1 MPLPVENIIDEKY
14 GINGPFRVYNV
25 PEGQGLEEQARP
37 DFRQPISFDG
47 NDRPLVYL
55 QLTKNPLTN
64 KFVPY
69 AVYYDASQYTD
80 DQILSIPTLGE
91 LGTKCSYCQARNDA
105 SKALGIPDTPIQKGV
120 EALQNMQR
128 PVQQP
133 SPQNTDLV
141 PYGGQGDNWSSEPMG
156 QSERQPDRYMDVG
169 NIITPKFIPA
179 AIDVFSKVFCEPFG
193 EAILKIGMAGLASIA
208 AGWASEGGTQAAWRK
223 ISEDIV
229 RDYKVCPT
237 DIPRIQQNVMAMKE
251 ALMKDKANILG
262 AMSAGTFKSFGQVA
276 KEHGFEVSG
285 QASLSGRA
293 SVAVTPLRRGPGRAI
308 D

>member
-1 MPLPVENIIDEKY
+1 MPLPIENITDEKY
-14 GINGPFRVYNV
+14 GINGPFRVYHV

-47 NDRPLVYL
+47 TDRPLVYL

-69 AVYYDASQYTD
+69 AVYYDAKAYTD
-80 DQILSIPTLGE
+80 EQILSIPTLGE

-105 SKALGIPDTPIQKGV
+105 SKALGIEDTPVQKGV
-120 EALQNMQR
+120 AALQNMQR

-133 SPQNTDLV
+133 VSNGKELV
-141 PYGGQGDNWSSEPMG
+141 PYGDQGDNWSSEPIN
-156 QSERQPDRYMDVG
+156 QNPVQPDRYMDVG

-193 EAILKIGMAGLASIA
+193 EAIIKIGMAGLASIA

-223 ISEDIV
+223 ISEDII

-237 DIPRIQQNVMAMKE
+237 DIPRIQQNVMAMKD
-251 ALMKDKANILG
+251 ALVKDKANILG

-285 QASLSGRA
+285 QASISGRA
-293 SVAVTPLRRGPGRAI
+293 SVAVAPLGRGPGRAI